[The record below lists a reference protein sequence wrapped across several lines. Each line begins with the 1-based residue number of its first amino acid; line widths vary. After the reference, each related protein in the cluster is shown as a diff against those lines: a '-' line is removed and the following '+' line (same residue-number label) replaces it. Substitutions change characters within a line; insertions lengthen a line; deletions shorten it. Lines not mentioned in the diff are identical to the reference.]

1 MERIKVKYA
10 DEKGRAREE
19 IFETRSIQEM
29 RTAFQAQGYYI
40 ISEEPEELPLSEQ
53 FKKFFKIGAGAS
65 IKELNEFTKLLRTLI
80 KSGMPINDALDVLL
94 DGAEDTQLNRALR
107 QVKEDISEG
116 IALSTAL
123 GRHPDVFPDIYIKTI
138 VAGEKSGALENIL
151 QRLTEYFVS
160 TMNIRRKIIAALIY
174 PVILLVVSLLAVSY
188 MVVAVV
194 PEFSGLFN
202 SLGVPLP
209 LPTRILLGTSDFLGE
224 WFWLIIFAGI
234 LAASALYSYYKSPQ
248 GRRSVDS
255 LKLSLPVVRDLEN
268 NYALSQFSRTLSTMV
283 EGGIPLLDSLHVV
296 LESLENKVLAAK
308 FAVLPE
314 LLEKGLGFGRAL
326 KKIPGAPMVMVRII
340 HVGEESGNLGEMLDN
355 LADHYDE
362 EIVETTD
369 AITALIEPVMFL
381 GIALVVGTLVIALL
395 YPVLTAASNIN

>member
-10 DEKGRAREE
+10 DDKGRAREE
-19 IFETRSIQEM
+19 VFETRSLKEM
-29 RTAFQAQGYYI
+29 RNAFQAQGYYI
-40 ISEEPEELPLSEQ
+40 ISEEPEKLSYADQ
-53 FKKFFKIGAGAS
+53 FKQLLNVGSRAS

-94 DGAEDTQLNRALR
+94 DGAEDTPLNRALR
-107 QVKEDISEG
+107 QVKADISEG

-123 GRHPDVFPDIYIKTI
+123 GRHPEVFPEIYIKTI

-160 TMNIRRKIIAALIY
+160 TMTIRRKIIAAMIY
-174 PVILLVVSLLAVSY
+174 PCILLMVSAMAVSY

-194 PEFSGLFN
+194 PEFSGLFR

-209 LPTRILLGTSDFLGE
+209 LLTSMLLWTSDFMGE
-224 WFWLIIFAGI
+224 WFWVIIFALFLLG
-234 LAASALYSYYKSPQ
+234 SGLYSYVKSPA
-248 GRRSVDS
+248 GRLNADKM
-255 LKLSLPVVRDLEN
+255 KLALPVVRDLEL
-268 NYALSQFSRTLSTMV
+268 NYAFSQFSRTLATMV
-283 EGGIPLLDSLHVV
+283 EGGIPLLESLHVV
-296 LESLENKVLAAK
+296 LDSIENKVLATR
-308 FAVLPE
+308 FAALPE

-362 EIVETTD
+362 EITETTD
-369 AITALIEPVMFL
+369 AITALIEPVLFL

>member
-1 MERIKVKYA
+1 
-10 DEKGRAREE
+10 
-19 IFETRSIQEM
+19 
-29 RTAFQAQGYYI
+29 
-40 ISEEPEELPLSEQ
+40 
-53 FKKFFKIGAGAS
+53 
-65 IKELNEFTKLLRTLI
+65 
-80 KSGMPINDALDVLL
+80 MPINDALDVLL

-107 QVKEDISEG
+107 QVKEDIGEG

-160 TMNIRRKIIAALIY
+160 TMNIRRKIVAALIY
-174 PVILLVVSLLAVSY
+174 PVILLVVSLMAVSY

-194 PEFSGLFN
+194 PEFSGLFR

-224 WFWLIIFAGI
+224 WFWLLIFAGI
-234 LAASALYSYYKSPQ
+234 LIASALYSYYKSPQ
-248 GRRSVDS
+248 GRRSIDH
-255 LKLSLPVVRDLEN
+255 LKLSLPVVRDLET
-268 NYALSQFSRTLSTMV
+268 NYAFSQFSRTLSTMV

-296 LESLENKVLAAK
+296 LESIENKVLAAR
-308 FAVLPE
+308 FAILPE

-369 AITALIEPVMFL
+369 AITALIEPVLFL

>member
-19 IFETRSIQEM
+19 VFETRSIQEM

-40 ISEEPEELPLSEQ
+40 ISEEPEELPLTEQ

-194 PEFSGLFN
+194 PEFSGLFS

>member
-19 IFETRSIQEM
+19 VFETHSLKEM
-29 RTAFQAQGYYI
+29 RQAFHDQGYYI
-40 ISEEPEELPLSEQ
+40 ISEESETLTLAEQ
-53 FKKFFKIGAGAS
+53 CKRMMNIGARAS

-80 KSGMPINDALDVLL
+80 KSGMPINDALEVLL
-94 DGAEDTQLNRALR
+94 DGAEDTPLNRALR

-138 VAGEKSGALENIL
+138 VAGEKSGSLENIL
-151 QRLTEYFVS
+151 KRLSEFFVS
-160 TMNIRRKIIAALIY
+160 TMTIRRKIIAAMIY
-174 PVILLVVSLLAVSY
+174 PSILLLVSLAAVSY
-188 MVVAVV
+188 MVIAVV
-194 PEFSGLFN
+194 PEFSGLFK

-209 LPTRILLGTSDFLGE
+209 LPTRALLWASDFVGE
-224 WFWLIIFAGI
+224 WFWALVFSFVLLASGI
-234 LAASALYSYYKSPQ
+234 YSYAKSPT
-248 GRRSVDS
+248 GRRKIDN
-255 LKLSLPVVRDLEN
+255 LKLKIPVVRDLEV
-268 NYALSQFSRTLSTMV
+268 NYAYSQFSRTLGTMV
-283 EGGIPLLDSLHVV
+283 EGGIPLLDSLAVV
-296 LESLENKVLAAK
+296 LDSIENKILAAR

-314 LLEKGLGFGRAL
+314 LIEKGLGFGRAL
-326 KKIPGAPMVMVRII
+326 KKIPDAPMVMVRII

-362 EIVETTD
+362 EITETTE
-369 AITALIEPVMFL
+369 AITALIEPVLFL

>member
-10 DEKGRAREE
+10 DDKGRAREE
-19 IFETRSIQEM
+19 VFETRSIKEM
-29 RTAFQAQGYYI
+29 RNAFQAQGYYI
-40 ISEEPEELPLSEQ
+40 ISEEPEKLSFAEQ
-53 FKKFFKIGAGAS
+53 FKQLLNVGSRAS

-94 DGAEDTQLNRALR
+94 DGAEDTPLNRALS
-107 QVKEDISEG
+107 QVKADISEG

-123 GRHPDVFPDIYIKTI
+123 GRHPEVFPEIYIKTI

-160 TMNIRRKIIAALIY
+160 TMTIRRKIIAAMIY
-174 PVILLVVSLLAVSY
+174 PCILLMVSAMAVSY

-194 PEFSGLFN
+194 PEFSGLFR

-209 LPTRILLGTSDFLGE
+209 MLTSMLLWTSDFMGE
-224 WFWLIIFAGI
+224 WFWVIIFALFLLG
-234 LAASALYSYYKSPQ
+234 SGLYSYVKSPA
-248 GRRSVDS
+248 GRLNADKM
-255 LKLSLPVVRDLEN
+255 KLSLPVVRDLEL
-268 NYALSQFSRTLSTMV
+268 NYAFSQFSRTLATMV
-283 EGGIPLLDSLHVV
+283 EGGIPLLESLHVV
-296 LESLENKVLAAK
+296 LDSIENKVLATR
-308 FAVLPE
+308 FAALPE

-362 EIVETTD
+362 EITETTD
-369 AITALIEPVMFL
+369 AITALIEPVLFL